1 MKKDLE
7 VINEYINVYRSYYR
21 NETSKVGDAA
31 SNEAQ
36 NGVDASSGKAERN
49 VGIFSERKEGGWQ
62 LVKGTHYLE
71 DGGYYRVEN
80 SKPLPEVYD
89 KGEFCWY
96 EGDHEN
102 GVPNGQGKEY
112 RIVKGKRVLLFQG
125 TFKGGKKV
133 RGNQFLDT
141 GLFHTCEYRDGRP
154 FASGWDDST
163 KKRIDKLIASKLDS
177 QARDMTGTSFVELY
191 RQENKDSRP
200 IHVFTGYV
208 TQQWKYVLG
217 TLYTDDDENNPLY
230 EGFFDAEGKFDG
242 HGTFYLDRLY
252 YFTGTFAHG
261 VPTRG
266 QLFMSSTLIYAGE
279 VDEEYQMEGSGVLY
293 YPVRNKTGARYV
305 KYEGAFEKGAPCGF
319 GKLFA
324 KGATE
329 RGELEYCGYFKDGM
343 FDGKGVMVAKDK
355 LVMCLNPHVT
365 LAGLAGCSREEFDQ
379 IQSVGE
385 WADGE
390 PKKGYTFLMKGESC
404 LVKVEKGV
412 VKIENYV
419 NEKGETISG
428 DGVEVKDGNGENVI
442 DLGFMKVV
450 WNGDVSVKSVKRMS
464 NGEVTVE
471 KRICMKNGRQEG
483 EVSFRVNGVLVFKG
497 CCVDGVPNG
506 QGTMTGQN
514 GESAKGEWRN
524 GELVKGTIQVYRNG
538 QWRTYTMDSMTYH
551 FQYLGGFGQPISG
564 KGNMKAGMNEW
575 NGWFKN
581 GEMVMGHE
589 YIESTTPGMKWDVR
603 CLFVVNGE
611 KATLHYCVLDNSGKV
626 YDSLVYGSCS
636 IVNKRNGIVELAYE
650 KEGEK
655 VTQIFQCTPQ
665 QLEQVFSEDGI
676 TVDKRFRY
684 LQLVERKTERGE
696 GNVTSDYY
704 YWNHQT
710 IDYLNGLVYN
720 AASRV
725 VYQGGLEMSVEGA
738 LTVPVYNGKGKQYDG
753 NEGLLY
759 DGGWLNGKRN
769 GQGKEYNAYEGLLYD
784 GGWLNGKR
792 NGQGVEYANGKKV
805 YEGWWLNGMRNGEG
819 TEYTDDAKWSGIW
832 KNGKKEG
839 KFITLFNGGMVEE
852 IWSNGLKV
860 SSVVTRKDGVK
871 EVRRKV
877 GRKEV
882 TVEWNDGERT
892 YRYANDGKMIVELV
906 NGGKLYVGGVKK
918 NQDSW
923 WKKDP
928 NHRYS
933 KWLYVPNGYGEE
945 YDENGVV
952 AYRGYYYYAFRYGKG
967 KEYVNGVKVFEG
979 EFEYDCRKN
988 GDGMV
993 IYGEYQLRGKWKN
1006 GVKDGEF
1013 VMDYKNGLVFKT
1025 NYENGNNSS
1034 MWSVYDQKRLLYQGS
1049 LKGFLP
1055 ENGNYYVILDGYSF
1069 PVPTDALRKEE
1080 SQAIGDN
1087 SRSYC
1092 GHVAVEN
1099 DFYCVANGEGLLFTH
1114 GMEYAGV
1121 FNTFD
1126 YISDCTVKREEKEVF
1141 FGIVSGQQFYAGF
1154 RYTNNCTE
1162 EGLFENGCLKHGY
1175 KLLNG
1180 NLCSV
1185 GDPKKYDKAYKS
1197 KGMTFRNKRRSIKA
1211 SSESKGSLESKGQK
1225 GNPFGVRKDTDFCE
1239 GDNKQIPGLSSPQT
1253 GETNSGSD
1261 SANADEDGAS
1271 SQDHPNSAFPTQVDQ
1286 SPANLS
1292 SVNRASEEDFAK
1304 TVSPQPQPGSSNR
1317 DPIIPVSEQQ
1327 QVPTPGPPSKGT
1339 STYTLTKANNGY
1351 YLDTKQV
1358 SVEFED
1364 NGATVLVPYN
1374 HENNEDN
1381 PATQIY
1387 LSFTCDGYK
1396 YTFVKAV
1403 IRMPSPLCSIK
1414 HPKSYSDAYTHEPP
1428 DRRRPP
1434 HAERRSSPQG
1444 CTRPTQYP
1452 AFARP
1457 CTP

>member
-1 MKKDLE
+1 ME
-7 VINEYINVYRSYYR
+7 
-21 NETSKVGDAA
+21 
-31 SNEAQ
+31 
-36 NGVDASSGKAERN
+36 
-49 VGIFSERKEGGWQ
+49 
-62 LVKGTHYLE
+62 GTHYLE
-71 DGGYYRVEN
+71 DGGYYHVKN
-80 SKPLPEVYD
+80 SKSLSEVYD

-208 TQQWKYVLG
+208 TREWKYVLG
-217 TLYTDDDENNPLY
+217 MVYTDDDENNPLY
-230 EGFFDAEGKFDG
+230 EGFFDLEGKFDG

-252 YFTGTFAHG
+252 YFTGSFSHG
-261 VPTRG
+261 VPKSG
-266 QLFMSSTLIYAGE
+266 QLFMSSTPIYAGE

-293 YPVRNKTGARYV
+293 YPVRNKTGAKYV

-319 GKLFA
+319 GKLYA

-355 LVMCLNPHVT
+355 LVMCLDPQVT
-365 LAGLAGCSREEFDQ
+365 LAGLVGCSREEFDQ
-379 IQSVGE
+379 IPSVGE
-385 WADGE
+385 WVDGE
-390 PKKGYTFLMKGESC
+390 PKEGYTFLTNGEPCS
-404 LVKVEKGV
+404 VKVENEV

-419 NEKGETISG
+419 NEKGETVSG
-428 DGVEVKDGNGENVI
+428 DGVEVTDGNGENVL

-450 WNGDVSVKSVKRMS
+450 WNGDVSVKSVKRES
-464 NGEVTVE
+464 SGEVTVE

-483 EVSFRVNGVLVFKG
+483 EVSFLVNGEVVFKG

-514 GESAKGEWRN
+514 GESAKGQWRN
-524 GELVKGTIQVYRNG
+524 GELVKGTIQVYRDG
-538 QWRTYTMDSMTYH
+538 QWRMYEMDNMTSP

-564 KGNMKAGMNEW
+564 KGNMTVGTIASSGTFE
-575 NGWFKN
+575 N

-589 YIESTTPGMKWDVR
+589 YIESTTPGMKWDVKSV
-603 CLFVVNGE
+603 FVVNGE
-611 KATLHYCVLDNSGKV
+611 KATLRYSVLDNSGKV
-626 YDSLVYGSCS
+626 YDSLVCGSCV
-636 IVNKRNGIVELAYE
+636 IVNKGNGIVELAYE
-650 KEGEK
+650 KDGEK
-655 VTQIFQCTPQ
+655 VTMTYQCSPQ
-665 QLEQVFSEDGI
+665 QLEQVFSEESI
-676 TVDKRFRY
+676 TVDKRFRDV
-684 LQLVERKTERGE
+684 QLVERKTERGE

-720 AASRV
+720 AASGV
-725 VYQGGLEMSVEGA
+725 VYQGDLAMSVEGA
-738 LTVPVYNGKGKQYDG
+738 LTVPVCSGKGKQFDG
-753 NEGLLY
+753 NDGLLY

-769 GQGKEYNAYEGLLYD
+769 GQGKEYDAYEGLLYD
-784 GGWLNGKR
+784 GEWKNGKR
-792 NGQGVEYANGKKV
+792 SGKGVEYANGKKV
-805 YEGWWLNGMRNGEG
+805 YDGGWSNGMRNGEG
-819 TEYTDDAKWSGIW
+819 TEYAGDATWSGVW

-839 KFITLFNGGMVEE
+839 TFSALFKDGMAEE
-852 IWSNGLKV
+852 VWSNGVKA

-906 NGGKLYVGGVKK
+906 NGGILYVGGVKK

-988 GDGMV
+988 GEGME

-1025 NYENGNNSS
+1025 NYEKGNNKD
-1034 MWSVYDQKRLLYQGS
+1034 MWSVYDQKTLLYQGS
-1049 LKGFLP
+1049 LKDYLP
-1055 ENGNYYVILDGYSF
+1055 ENGNYYVLLDGRSIT
-1069 PVPTDALRKEE
+1069 VPTDALRSGE
-1080 SQAIGDN
+1080 SQGIGDN
-1087 SRSYC
+1087 TGSYC

-1099 DFYCVANGEGLLFTH
+1099 DFYCVVKGEGTLFYN
-1114 GMEYAGV
+1114 GKEYAGV
-1121 FNTFD
+1121 FNTTD
-1126 YISDCTVKREEKEVF
+1126 YISDCTVKSKGEVVF
-1141 FGIVSGQQFYAGF
+1141 YGIVRSLQFYAGF
-1154 RYTNNCTE
+1154 HDTGYCTE

-1175 KLLNG
+1175 KLMNG
-1180 NLCSV
+1180 YLYRV
-1185 GDPKKYDKAYKS
+1185 GDPKKYEKAYTS
-1197 KGMTFRNKRRSIKA
+1197 EGMTFRNMRPCILDLSKSED
-1211 SSESKGSLESKGQK
+1211 SSENKSQK
-1225 GNPFGVRKDTDFCE
+1225 ENPFGMRKDHDDYE
-1239 GDNKQIPGLSSPQT
+1239 WDNKQIHGLSYPQT
-1253 GETNSGSD
+1253 EKTNSGSV
-1261 SANADEDGAS
+1261 SASADEDGAS
-1271 SQDHPNSAFPTQVDQ
+1271 SQGQPNSASSTPGLSQIN
-1286 SPANLS
+1286 PS
-1292 SVNRASEEDFAK
+1292 SVNRASEEDSPK
-1304 TVSPQPQPGSSNR
+1304 TVNSQPQPGSSKP
-1317 DPIIPVSEQQ
+1317 DSTLPVSEQPQ
-1327 QVPTPGPPSKGT
+1327 ILTSDSKPEDTP
-1339 STYTLTKANNGY
+1339 TYTLTKDSDGYCLNNE
-1351 YLDTKQV
+1351 TV

-1364 NGATVLVPYN
+1364 KGATVIVPYN
-1374 HENNEDN
+1374 HNNEDN
-1381 PATQIY
+1381 PANQIY
-1387 LSFTCDGYK
+1387 LKFTCDGYT

-1414 HPKSYSDAYTHEPP
+1414 HPKSYSDACTRGPP

-1434 HAERRSSPQG
+1434 HAERRSLPQG